1 MRHAHHDHG
10 PALRRRENAR
20 RLWIALAINAAML
33 VAAVVGGLLTDSLA
47 LLAEAG
53 HVLSDAGSIGI
64 ALLAVRLASVAPTPS
79 RTFGL
84 QRSEIVAAFLN
95 GFTLVVVAVLV
106 LVAAIGRLSDPP
118 DVEGWGVLILGLV
131 GLAGNAVAT
140 VVLAGGEREDVN
152 LEAVLRHS
160 FGDALS
166 SLGVVA
172 AGAVILTTGWNLI
185 DPLISIAIAVLIA
198 ASAWRPLREPLDVL
212 LEAAPAGMDVTTV
225 GEAMCSIPDVVEV
238 HDLHVWTVT
247 SGFPA
252 LSAHVTVSAGSDRD
266 RAREGVERVLRE
278 RFGIDHTTLQ
288 MVEGSR
294 TEGPLIQI
302 EEPSA

>member
-1 MRHAHHDHG
+1 VGHDHQHHG

-20 RLWIALAINAAML
+20 RMWVALAINAAML
-33 VAAVVGGLLTDSLA
+33 VAAVMGGLLTDSLA

-64 ALLAVRLASVAPTPS
+64 ALLAIRLASLAPTPS

-84 QRSEIVAAFLN
+84 QRSEIVAAFVN
-95 GFTLVVVAVLV
+95 GVTLVVVAVLV

-118 DVEGWGVLILGLV
+118 EVAGLGVLILGLV
-131 GLAGNAVAT
+131 GLAGNAIAT

-160 FGDALS
+160 FGDAVS
-166 SLGVVA
+166 SLGVVV
-172 AGAVILTTGWNLI
+172 AGAVILTTGWDLI
-185 DPLISIAIAVLIA
+185 DPLVSIAIALLIA
-198 ASAWRPLREPLDVL
+198 ASAWRPLKEPLDVL
-212 LEAAPAGMDVTTV
+212 LESAPAGMDVTTV
-225 GEAMCSIPDVVEV
+225 GEAMCSVPHVVEV

-252 LSAHVTVSAGSDRD
+252 LSAHVTVAPGADRD
-266 RAREGVERVLRE
+266 RARQGVERVLHD

-294 TEGPLIQI
+294 TEGRLIQI
-302 EEPSA
+302 EPSK